1 MEQMVAELK
10 QLVNFKDTTVVGDLV
25 LILSGEPQML
35 AYALVTSIE
44 PDNSRKDEWW
54 QVGMQLLSVPPREMV
69 WTLRQAQFTGQEIF
83 TMGGEQR
90 FVQAVRFTIDQPIPP
105 AAKESGGTGKS
116 TGKSPLRIIK

>member
-1 MEQMVAELK
+1 MEKMVVELK

-25 LILSGEPQML
+25 LIFSREPQML

-54 QVGMQLLSVPPREMV
+54 QVEMQLLSVPPREMV
-69 WTLRQAQFTGQEIF
+69 WTLRQAQFTGREIF

-90 FVQAVRFTIDQPIPP
+90 FIQAVRFSHNKPVPP
-105 AAKESGGTGKS
+105 AVKESGVNRKS